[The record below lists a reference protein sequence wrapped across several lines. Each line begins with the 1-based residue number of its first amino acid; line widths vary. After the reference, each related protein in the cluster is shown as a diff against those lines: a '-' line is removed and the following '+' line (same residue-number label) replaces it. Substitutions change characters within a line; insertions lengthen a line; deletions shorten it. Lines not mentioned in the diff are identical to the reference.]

1 VSAFPGPKQAEAL
14 ALPGD
19 DRFRFDN
26 DESRAPLG
34 PEAQEP
40 NPEESVP
47 CTKFGPIG
55 DGTFQDDDLMSQS
68 EDLGLE
74 REA

>member
-1 VSAFPGPKQAEAL
+1 M
-14 ALPGD
+14 PGD

-34 PEAQEP
+34 PEAQEQ

-47 CTKFGPIG
+47 CSQFGPIENA
-55 DGTFQDDDLMSQS
+55 TSQDDDLMLQCQT
-68 EDLGLE
+68 
-74 REA
+74 